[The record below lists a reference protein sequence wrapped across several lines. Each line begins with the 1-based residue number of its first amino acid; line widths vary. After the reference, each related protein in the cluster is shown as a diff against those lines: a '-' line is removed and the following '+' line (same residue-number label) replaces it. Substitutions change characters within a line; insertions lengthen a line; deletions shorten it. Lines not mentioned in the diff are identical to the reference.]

1 MHQHGTSTASRKL
14 RDLPR
19 KFVAAIRCLSTLT
32 VLLLTLG
39 CCEGKSLLGG
49 AEDNGADEAIVLVQ
63 RPQSFE
69 HVPSPSEEPVFTGH
83 HRKPSAQVVRS
94 ISLEDESPLEGHR
107 FSNGLNAPL
116 RA

>member
-1 MHQHGTSTASRKL
+1 MGQRETSSAIRKL

-19 KFVAAIRCLSTLT
+19 KFVSAVRCVVTLT

-63 RPQSFE
+63 RSQSFE
-69 HVPSPSEEPVFTGH
+69 PSPSPCEEPVFTGH
-83 HRKPSAQVVRS
+83 HRKPSAQVVRL

-107 FSNGLNAPL
+107 FTNGLNAPL

>member
-1 MHQHGTSTASRKL
+1 MHQHGTSSAIRKL

-49 AEDNGADEAIVLVQ
+49 AEDNGTDEVIVLVQ

-69 HVPSPSEEPVFTGH
+69 HSPSPSEEPVFTGH

-107 FSNGLNAPL
+107 LSNGLNAPL
-116 RA
+116 LA